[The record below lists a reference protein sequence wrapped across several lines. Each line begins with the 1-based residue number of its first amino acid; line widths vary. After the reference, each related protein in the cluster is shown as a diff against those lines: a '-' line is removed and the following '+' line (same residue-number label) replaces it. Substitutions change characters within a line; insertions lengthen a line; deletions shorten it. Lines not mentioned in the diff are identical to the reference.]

1 MKNDWKIKSWEEL
14 TKEEFHDIVQLRE
27 TVFVVE
33 QNCPYLDVDGKDKRS
48 NHLFLYKR
56 GKVVAYSRL
65 IPRGVSYP
73 NGLSIGRVVVSPD
86 FRRKQLAREMMEIA
100 IKKILTLFKENTI
113 IISAQTYLLQF
124 YASLGFQVEGEEY
137 LEDDQPHIKMIYKV

>member
-14 TKEEFHDIVQLRE
+14 TKENFHDIVQLRE

-48 NHLFLYKR
+48 NHLFLYKQ
-56 GKVVAYSRL
+56 GKIVAYSRL
-65 IPRGVSYP
+65 IPRGVSYHD
-73 NGLSIGRVVVSPD
+73 GLSIGRVVVSPD
-86 FRRKQLAREMMEIA
+86 FRRQQLAREMMEIA
-100 IKKILTLFKENTI
+100 IKKIVTLFKENTI

-124 YASLGFQVEGEEY
+124 YASLGFQIEGEEY